1 MHLVDGYRCDAPPT
15 IARLR
20 SRERFR
26 SRLKIPEI
34 VRAGDEMR
42 PRSRSKLQV
51 ERPHVEFDGR
61 RAPIYAKSDLF
72 ALEPFGKSLEDAY
85 LDGR

>member
-1 MHLVDGYRCDAPPT
+1 MHLGDGHRCDAPPT

-51 ERPHVEFDGR
+51 EGPHVEFDGR
-61 RAPIYAKSDLF
+61 CAPIDAMSDLF
-72 ALEPFGKSLEDAY
+72 ALKSFGKSLEDAC